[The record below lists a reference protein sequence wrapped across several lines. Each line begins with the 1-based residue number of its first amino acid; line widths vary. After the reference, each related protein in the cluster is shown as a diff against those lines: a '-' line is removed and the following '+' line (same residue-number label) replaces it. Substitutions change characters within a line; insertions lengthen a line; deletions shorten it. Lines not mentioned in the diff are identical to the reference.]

1 MLEGRKIIRVEI
13 LPKIEE
19 KCGVKKSNDL
29 YTVLAPHEEPV
40 YFYKTQ
46 GLYIRIGFS

>member
-1 MLEGRKIIRVEI
+1 MLESRKIIRVEI

-29 YTVLAPHEEPV
+29 YTVLAPHE
-40 YFYKTQ
+40 
-46 GLYIRIGFS
+46 YISIKRKDCTYG